1 MDSIRIKSLK
11 IADLLLNL
19 ENPRFDAV
27 QHQREALNS
36 MISTQVSQEKTRYL
50 AQDIVEGG
58 INLAELVMV
67 TPEGHNKYKVLEG
80 NRRIAALKFLANPD
94 IFKDTHKAFT
104 KQMRILAGEFR
115 KMPIKKI
122 QCVIFPDASMANRWI
137 KLKHTGENKGR
148 GTVPWDA
155 QQVARF
161 ESMIAKKS
169 SVGLQAIDFI
179 KDFADEALL
188 SKIKRMPITNL
199 ERLLTDKNI
208 QSVLGIT
215 VEDGVL
221 KTELLKEEVK
231 KGLYKVVKDV
241 AEKKLKVKDIYDKE
255 DRKNYIETFQ
265 PKKDIPDIS
274 KKSDNVWSLSLAEMI
289 NQPAIAK
296 AKHKSVPIST
306 SRSTLIPRNCI
317 LTIKQ
322 PKINKIYLELKN
334 LSIDEFSN
342 ASGILFR
349 VFLEMSTNVFIDK
362 YNLAKVKKNGDAL
375 SLRDKLINVESY
387 MQKNGIATKDELKGV
402 RVMAKTKDNLYSIDT
417 FNDYVHNHHFSPDPT
432 SLKTSWDNVQLFIE
446 KIWGNI

>member
-1 MDSIRIKSLK
+1 MDSIRVRSVK
-11 IADLLLNL
+11 IADTLLNL
-19 ENPRFDAV
+19 DNPRFDPV

-36 MISTQVSQEKTRYL
+36 MISSQVLQEKTRNL
-50 AQDIVEGG
+50 AQDIIEGG
-58 INLAELVMV
+58 INPTELVIV

-80 NRRIAALKFLANPD
+80 NRRIAALKFLANPE
-94 IFKDTHKAFT
+94 IFKDTHKTFT
-104 KQMRILAGEFR
+104 KQMKALSVEFR
-115 KMPIKKI
+115 KAPIKKI
-122 QCVIFPDASMANRWI
+122 QCVIFQDASKANRWI
-137 KLKHTGENKGR
+137 KLRHTGENKGK

-169 SVGLQAIDFI
+169 SIGLQAIDFI

-188 SKIKRMPITNL
+188 TKIRQMPITNL

-215 VEDGVL
+215 IEDGIL
-221 KTELLKEEVK
+221 KTDILKEEVK

-241 AEKKLKVKDIYDKE
+241 AEKKLKVKDIYDKK
-255 DRKNYIETFQ
+255 DRKSYIETFQ
-265 PKKDIPDIS
+265 PKKDIPDVS
-274 KKSDNVWSLSLAEMI
+274 KKSDNVWSLSLAEM
-289 NQPAIAK
+289 NQPAK

-322 PKINKIYLELKN
+322 VKINKIYLELKN
-334 LSIDEFSN
+334 LSVDEFSN

-362 YNLAKVKKNGDAL
+362 YNLSKVKKSGDAL
-375 SLRDKLINVESY
+375 SLREKLINVESY

-417 FNDYVHNHHFSPDPT
+417 FNEYVHNHHFSPDPI

-446 KIWGNI
+446 KIWSNI